1 MTTSSNMQRPG
12 QDSDVVYVMP
22 AEGSVNDELSLIDLW
37 NILWKGRR
45 LIIAS
50 TAVTVL
56 ISLVYGFT
64 ATEWY
69 RSDVL
74 LIPNSENSA
83 DVLSG
88 NLGGLGGIASLAGFS
103 VGGSDAVESLAVL
116 NSRELAREFLDHRN
130 LLPVLFS
137 DDWVEET
144 GEWKEQD
151 PLEQPDL
158 RDAAKYFGDEVHS
171 VSQDSRSKLVTLS
184 IRWTDPDATADW
196 AMDLVGR
203 VNETMRNRAIQSAE
217 QNIAYLQ
224 NELETTNV
232 TVLRDSIGSLLE
244 SELKKLMIA
253 RGNDEYAFRVVD
265 SAQVPKLRVWPN
277 RSLLAILAVLVGGI
291 VGSLVVLIRHASHN
305 YRESAIPASSES

>member
-1 MTTSSNMQRPG
+1 
-12 QDSDVVYVMP
+12 
-22 AEGSVNDELSLIDLW
+22 
-37 NILWKGRR
+37 
-45 LIIAS
+45 
-50 TAVTVL
+50 
-56 ISLVYGFT
+56 
-64 ATEWY
+64 
-69 RSDVL
+69 
-74 LIPNSENSA
+74 
-83 DVLSG
+83 
-88 NLGGLGGIASLAGFS
+88 
-103 VGGSDAVESLAVL
+103 
-116 NSRELAREFLDHRN
+116 
-130 LLPVLFS
+130 
-137 DDWVEET
+137 
-144 GEWKEQD
+144 
-151 PLEQPDL
+151 
-158 RDAAKYFGDEVHS
+158 
-171 VSQDSRSKLVTLS
+171 
-184 IRWTDPDATADW
+184 
-196 AMDLVGR
+196 MDLVGR